1 MSVEM
6 SVEVSREVNGK
17 SKGKPR
23 KKVSARKGKPFKVS
37 LVGGFV
43 RGEGRCC

>member
-1 MSVEM
+1 M
-6 SVEVSREVNGK
+6 EVSREVNGK

-37 LVGGFV
+37 LVGGFI
-43 RGEGRCC
+43 RREGRCC